1 MVRQVSQT
9 TVVDWSLCNSILDK
23 SIKPPKASADTGLGE
38 EMKFA
43 VRATMLSSSRQGIE
57 YRFPN
62 RRSPSSPELD
72 NRINEASMRCP
83 LRRTAA
89 ADVGRKAAAIRPAT
103 SAPRA
108 CFG

>member
-62 RRSPSSPELD
+62 RRSPSSRSSTIELTKP
-72 NRINEASMRCP
+72 RCG
-83 LRRTAA
+83 AHF
-89 ADVGRKAAAIRPAT
+89 GERPQQM
-103 SAPRA
+103 
-108 CFG
+108 